1 MNVYSIR
8 IRIEE
13 RKKTIRS
20 ALSEPLSHQLT
31 PKIYRL
37 NSFQE
42 EQLSVSKSDS
52 TTSGYQLNDGKRK
65 KTYSCEI
72 CGQIFQRS
80 YQLNRHNFI
89 GLHKRKPQNGPRVSQ
104 QNGNNIT
111 NESQWYDIQNVFHD
125 METYYKCPFCNEA
138 STDLKILDEHIQ
150 IHNGKAFSYICELCD
165 KVLPYPKYLKNHVI
179 SHTLNHFHQ
188 CDICER
194 SFSSL
199 PSLIKHEH
207 SCHGKGMQTTCY
219 QCKKVFDNNNLWLSH
234 SFRHTLKKPYICD
247 ICSTGFIHLSILLKH
262 KKCDENCIKN
272 TKPETCFSF
281 D

>member
-1 MNVYSIR
+1 MF
-8 IRIEE
+8 
-13 RKKTIRS
+13 
-20 ALSEPLSHQLT
+20 
-31 PKIYRL
+31 
-37 NSFQE
+37 FQE
-42 EQLSVSKSDS
+42 EQIILKRNGSAVQNNV
-52 TTSGYQLNDGKRK
+52 YQLNDRKRK
-65 KTYSCEI
+65 KTYTCEI
-72 CGQIFQRS
+72 CGQVFLRS

-89 GLHKRKPQNGPRVSQ
+89 GLHERKKINGLPLSQ
-104 QNGNNIT
+104 PTGNNIT
-111 NESQWYDIQNVFHD
+111 DESQWYNIKNVFHE

-150 IHNGKAFSYICELCD
+150 EHNGKAFSFTCELCD

-179 SHTLNHFHQ
+179 SHTLNYDYK

-194 SFSSL
+194 SFSLL

-234 SFRHTLKKPYICD
+234 SFQHTLKKPYTCD

-262 KKCDENCIKN
+262 KKCDDNCVRNIKQ
-272 TKPETCFSF
+272 EVCFPF